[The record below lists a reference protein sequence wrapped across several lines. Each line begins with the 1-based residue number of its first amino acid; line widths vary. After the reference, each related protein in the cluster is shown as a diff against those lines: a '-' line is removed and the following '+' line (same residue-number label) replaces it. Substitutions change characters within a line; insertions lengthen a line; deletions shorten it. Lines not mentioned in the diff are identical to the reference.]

1 MTPEQLAEHIR
12 CVLVRTS
19 LGGNIGASARAML
32 TMGLSRLTLVAPFNY
47 PHPDAT
53 AFAAGAGRVLDDA
66 SVAESLGDA
75 LADVQLVI
83 GASARRR
90 GVALPEWTPREA
102 AKHALLASVQG
113 REVAFLFGNE
123 RTGLEN
129 DELKL
134 CHAAVL
140 IPANPAYSSLNLAQA
155 VQVIAYEVRM
165 AMLESNNN
173 NDVVVAPPTPSAPPT
188 HAELEVLFD
197 HLATTLDDIEF
208 HKGRS
213 PRTVLSRLRRLFLR
227 AQPDAR
233 ELRLLHGIL
242 SDAQRMARLAR
253 KRE

>member
-1 MTPEQLAEHIR
+1 MTPEQFAEHVC

-19 LGGNIGASARAML
+19 LGGNIGSSARAML

-53 AFAAGAGRVLDDA
+53 AFAAGAGRVLDGVRVVD
-66 SVAESLGDA
+66 SLSDA

-90 GVALPEWTPREA
+90 GVALPDWTPREA
-102 AKHALLASVQG
+102 ATRALLAVEQG
-113 REVAFLFGNE
+113 REVAFVFGNE

-134 CHAAVL
+134 CHASVL
-140 IPANPAYSSLNLAQA
+140 IPANPDYSSLNLAQA
-155 VQVIAYEVRM
+155 VQVMAYEIRM
-165 AMLESNNN
+165 AVLESSD
-173 NDVVVAPPTPSAPPT
+173 DVVVVPSTPNATPT
-188 HAELEVLFD
+188 HTELETFFE
-197 HLATTLDDIEF
+197 HLAATLDDIDF

-213 PRTVLSRLRRLFLR
+213 PRTVLRRLRRLFLR
-227 AQPDAR
+227 AQLDAR

-253 KRE
+253 ERQ

>member
-1 MTPEQLAEHIR
+1 MTPEQVAERVR

-32 TMGLSRLTLVAPFNY
+32 TMGLHRLNLVAPFNY

-53 AFAAGAGRVLDDA
+53 AFAAGAARVLDRA
-66 SVAESLGDA
+66 RVTSSLGDA

-90 GVALPEWTPREA
+90 GVALPEWSPREA
-102 AKHALLASVQG
+102 ASHALVAAAEG
-113 REVAFLFGNE
+113 REVAFVFGNE

-140 IPANPAYSSLNLAQA
+140 IPANPTYSSLNLAQA
-155 VQVIAYEVRM
+155 VQVIAYEIRM
-165 AMLESNNN
+165 ATLES
-173 NDVVVAPPTPSAPPT
+173 DDDKMVAASMPHVAPT
-188 HAELEVLFD
+188 HAELETFFE
-197 HLATTLDDIEF
+197 HLATTLDDIDF

-213 PRTVLSRLRRLFLR
+213 PRTVLRRLRRLFLR

-242 SDAQRMARLAR
+242 SDAQRMGRLAR
-253 KRE
+253 EPR

>member
-1 MTPEQLAEHIR
+1 MTPEQVAERVR

-32 TMGLSRLTLVAPFNY
+32 TMGLHRLTVVAPFNY

-53 AFAAGAGRVLDDA
+53 AFAAGAVRVLDEA
-66 SVAESLGDA
+66 RVAGSLGDA

-90 GVALPEWTPREA
+90 GVALPGWTPREA
-102 AKHALLASVQG
+102 ANQALHAVEQG
-113 REVAFLFGNE
+113 REVAFVFGNE

-134 CHAAVL
+134 CHASVL
-140 IPANPAYSSLNLAQA
+140 IPANRDYSSLNLAQA

-165 AMLESNNN
+165 AALESSNELL
-173 NDVVVAPPTPSAPPT
+173 VATSASSEAPT
-188 HAELEVLFD
+188 HAELEMFFE
-197 HLATTLDDIEF
+197 HLATTLDNIDF

-213 PRTVLSRLRRLFLR
+213 PRTVLRRLRRLFLR
-227 AQPDAR
+227 AEPDSR

-253 KRE
+253 ESEN